1 MTVTR
6 PFANLTGL
14 ASLPM
19 NSSVTASSSRTVA
32 GTQQT
37 VTITLHNGSTTDVA
51 FFVRPEVTAGNG
63 GNEVVPVS
71 YTDNY
76 VTLWPGEST
85 TVTATYDTADLGGQA
100 PYLRLRGWNLPTTS
114 MPVP

>member
-1 MTVTR
+1 MTVTK
-6 PFANLTGL
+6 PFANFTGL
-14 ASLPM
+14 SSLPV
-19 NSSVTASSSRTVA
+19 NSSVTASASRTVA
-32 GTQQT
+32 GAQQT
-37 VTITLHNGSTTDVA
+37 VTITLQNGSSTDIA

-85 TVTATYDTADLGGQA
+85 TITATYDTADLGGEA

-114 MPVP
+114 AAVP